1 MRMKFSLA
9 SISHLRKRRKSL
21 DSKFDAVG
29 NQYAKF
35 NVVSGFNLRHAC
47 IHFDLIDVSVEM
59 TFITRAR
66 YTRTKL
72 QNLRKD
78 YRTTN

>member
-35 NVVSGFNLRHAC
+35 NVVSGFN
-47 IHFDLIDVSVEM
+47 
-59 TFITRAR
+59 
-66 YTRTKL
+66 
-72 QNLRKD
+72 
-78 YRTTN
+78 